1 MILINS
7 TTEPKENIKLLCEL
21 NSIFSQ
27 IEHSI
32 YEKINDIVEE
42 IQEDTMLCDVKVEIY
57 NQYDNEYYISIVV
70 EMVNEK
76 LNDETIKEIMKVTG
90 TTNCVLNS
98 KYNVLMKNE
107 CQSDYNYNFSGIVN
121 LEK

>member
-7 TTEPKENIKLLCEL
+7 TTEPKESIKLLCEL
-21 NSIFSQ
+21 NSIYSQ
-27 IEHSI
+27 IEHQI
-32 YEKINDIVEE
+32 YEKINDIVE
-42 IQEDTMLCDVKVEIY
+42 DNMLCDVKVEIH
-57 NQYDNEYYISIVV
+57 NQYDDRYHVLIIV

-98 KYNVLMKNE
+98 SYNVLMKNE